1 MDLHTNYRICTI
13 QDHSHSQNTYN
24 INTYTYAYT
33 YVPPK
38 RQSPHYKEL
47 QSKNILIR
55 MFFDPRNVSPPHR
68 NTDYN
73 KNIHRILG
81 PKLTL

>member
-38 RQSPHYKEL
+38 RQSPHYKEP

-55 MFFDPRNVSPPHR
+55 MFFDPTNVF
-68 NTDYN
+68 
-73 KNIHRILG
+73 L
-81 PKLTL
+81 LTETWTIIKIFTEF